1 MSETSLFRN
10 YAFISYS
17 HRDMAVAR
25 WLQRRLE
32 GYRLPSEIH
41 NDLDNSRYLRPVFR
55 DQSDLNSGVLSEELR
70 KSLAESKFLI
80 LICSAHSA
88 RSAWVSDEA
97 KAFVEMGRLDRIIPL
112 IIPSHGMPERELF
125 PEYLRSYFAAHPH
138 SELLGINIADGGR
151 SKALIR
157 VVSRMLGMNFDVLWK
172 RHLRRL
178 RRHLASSMLAAVVV
192 AAATAF
198 LAVPVG
204 VSVSVSTEP
213 SVLPPAH
220 SLKLSI
226 AGAHYEAPITDTVFT
241 GIRLPGYYRLKGC
254 DVSVDAIFCQ
264 PSDTLWH
271 PGVGLHGN
279 LVLVLRR
286 DSSFTTFA
294 GTVYDVDLRP
304 IDGVSVAVGAM
315 CDTTDGYGRFHLSLP
330 LENQRETM
338 DIVLEKD
345 GFVSSTVYGET
356 PSSDLKYILQSL

>member
-1 MSETSLFRN
+1 M
-10 YAFISYS
+10 
-17 HRDMAVAR
+17 
-25 WLQRRLE
+25 
-32 GYRLPSEIH
+32 
-41 NDLDNSRYLRPVFR
+41 
-55 DQSDLNSGVLSEELR
+55 
-70 KSLAESKFLI
+70 
-80 LICSAHSA
+80 
-88 RSAWVSDEA
+88 
-97 KAFVEMGRLDRIIPL
+97 
-112 IIPSHGMPERELF
+112 
-125 PEYLRSYFAAHPH
+125 
-138 SELLGINIADGGR
+138 
-151 SKALIR
+151 
-157 VVSRMLGMNFDVLWK
+157 
-172 RHLRRL
+172 
-178 RRHLASSMLAAVVV
+178 
-192 AAATAF
+192 
-198 LAVPVG
+198 
-204 VSVSVSTEP
+204 
-213 SVLPPAH
+213 
-220 SLKLSI
+220 
-226 AGAHYEAPITDTVFT
+226 
-241 GIRLPGYYRLKGC
+241 KGC